1 MAVGGGL
8 IVVTD
13 RWLQFKFRGK
23 WDEWILHVHCRAN
36 MIFAFCLE
44 SCLDTSLPL
53 VIRQRKLSSIC
64 KRYLLKIQN
73 TCAYRSSNIYICAG
87 QTQQKCVS
95 LECGQSA
102 PTQGRLWN
110 RFIILIKSSNTLY
123 WQYIHFHVIN
133 FLSYIIW
140 YHRWWFPGII
150 TIIISYHI
158 LCTYYISIIILCLC
172 YIIKLLISS
181 SLIYPQWRGNC
192 VTWSG
197 ADWDCFCN
205 QPPSCGGAGRALQ
218 DYHHYD
224 HFPHPFFTTMIMIV
238 NNKFFPKRTLSV
250 AWSSRTSGKH
260 ERGTSSFFQLEFTG
274 LADCMFLYKIASGIS
289 DGHIF
294 NDSPHPRPLKAEE
307 SSSTQTRVVHPSGRV
322 LQE

>member
-1 MAVGGGL
+1 MGWM
-8 IVVTD
+8 D
-13 RWLQFKFRGK
+13 SSRSLQGQH
-23 WDEWILHVHCRAN
+23 DLCILPW
-36 MIFAFCLE
+36 E
-44 SCLDTSLPL
+44 LPWYQPSPCYKAEK
-53 VIRQRKLSSIC
+53 VIIDLQ
-64 KRYLLKIQN
+64 KISVEN
-73 TCAYRSSNIYICAG
+73 TKHMCVQVKQHIYICAG

-110 RFIILIKSSNTLY
+110 RFISLIKSSNTLY

-140 YHRWWFPGII
+140 YYRWWFPGII

-238 NNKFFPKRTLSV
+238 NNKFFQKGRCRSPGHPGLLANTREGLLLSSN
-250 AWSSRTSGKH
+250 WSLQVWQIVCSYTKLN
-260 ERGTSSFFQLEFTG
+260 LEYLT
-274 LADCMFLYKIASGIS
+274 D
-289 DGHIF
+289 IF
-294 NDSPHPRPLKAEE
+294 SMIHPTPD
-307 SSSTQTRVVHPSGRV
+307 H
-322 LQE
+322 

>member
-36 MIFAFCLE
+36 TIFAFCLE

-53 VIRQRKLSSIC
+53 VIRQRKLSSIY

-110 RFIILIKSSNTLY
+110 RFIILTIYPFSCHQFFVIHHMISSLMIPSNY
-123 WQYIHFHVIN
+123 NQYHYT
-133 FLSYIIW
+133 SYIMYILHIH
-140 YHRWWFPGII
+140 YHFMFVLHYKTFDIII
-150 TIIISYHI
+150 TDLSSVAGKLCHLIGSWLGLFLQSTSI
-158 LCTYYISIIILCLC
+158 LRGGRSCSTRL
-172 YIIKLLISS
+172 S
-181 SLIYPQWRGNC
+181 SL
-192 VTWSG
+192 WSLSSPFLHHH
-197 ADWDCFCN
+197 DHDC
-205 QPPSCGGAGRALQ
+205 Q
-218 DYHHYD
+218 
-224 HFPHPFFTTMIMIV
+224 
-238 NNKFFPKRTLSV
+238 
-250 AWSSRTSGKH
+250 
-260 ERGTSSFFQLEFTG
+260 
-274 LADCMFLYKIASGIS
+274 
-289 DGHIF
+289 
-294 NDSPHPRPLKAEE
+294 
-307 SSSTQTRVVHPSGRV
+307 
-322 LQE
+322 

>member
-23 WDEWILHVHCRAN
+23 WDEWILHFHCRAN

-53 VIRQRKLSSIC
+53 VIRQRKLSSIY

-140 YHRWWFPGII
+140 YYRWWFPGII

-158 LCTYYISIIILCLC
+158 LCTYYISIIISCLS
-172 YIIKLLISS
+172 YILKLLISS

-218 DYHHYD
+218 HYHHYD

-238 NNKFFPKRTLSV
+238 NNKFFQKGRCRSPGHPGLLANTWEGLLLSSNWSLQVWQIVCFNTKKLWYPKL
-250 AWSSRTSGKH
+250 H
-260 ERGTSSFFQLEFTG
+260 LEFLT
-274 LADCMFLYKIASGIS
+274 D
-289 DGHIF
+289 IF
-294 NDSPHPRPLKAEE
+294 PMICPTPDH
-307 SSSTQTRVVHPSGRV
+307 
-322 LQE
+322 

>member
-23 WDEWILHVHCRAN
+23 WDEWILHFHCRAN

-53 VIRQRKLSSIC
+53 VIRQRKLSSIY

-133 FLSYIIW
+133 FLSHIIW

-172 YIIKLLISS
+172 YIINF
-181 SLIYPQWRGNC
+181 W
-192 VTWSG
+192 
-197 ADWDCFCN
+197 
-205 QPPSCGGAGRALQ
+205 
-218 DYHHYD
+218 YHHHWFILSGGEIVSLD
-224 HFPHPFFTTMIMIV
+224 RELTGIVFAINLHPAGGQVVLYKIIIIIMITFLITIISTMTIIV
-238 NNKFFPKRTLSV
+238 NNKFFQKGRCRSPGHPGLLANTREGLLLSSN
-250 AWSSRTSGKH
+250 WSLQVWQIVCSYTKLH
-260 ERGTSSFFQLEFTG
+260 LEYLT
-274 LADCMFLYKIASGIS
+274 D
-289 DGHIF
+289 IF
-294 NDSPHPRPLKAEE
+294 SMIHPTPD
-307 SSSTQTRVVHPSGRV
+307 H
-322 LQE
+322 